1 MEVLTKKQIQNRAYY
16 AKNAEKIIA
25 KKREQYVSNKT
36 AKSPKAR
43 KAKPRPVTIK
53 PDWQAS
59 PPANSKTGKITVE
72 EAARLNARRR
82 IEDILM
88 ARELGL
94 DDADL

>member
-1 MEVLTKKQIQNRAYY
+1 MEQLTKKQIQNRVYY
-16 AKNAEKIIA
+16 AKNAEKIID
-25 KKREQYVSNKT
+25 KSREQYVSSKT
-36 AKSPKAR
+36 AKSPKVR
-43 KAKPRPVTIK
+43 KAKPKPVTIK
-53 PDWQAS
+53 PDWQAL
-59 PPANSKTGKITVE
+59 PPAKSKASKITSE

>member
-25 KKREQYVSNKT
+25 KKREQYFSRKT

-43 KAKPRPVTIK
+43 KTKPEPVTIK
-53 PDWQAS
+53 PGWQVS
-59 PPANSKTGKITVE
+59 PPAKSKTSKIATE
-72 EAARLNARRR
+72 ESAKLKARRR

-94 DDADL
+94 EDADL

>member
-1 MEVLTKKQIQNRAYY
+1 MEPLTKKQIQNRAYY

-25 KKREQYVSNKT
+25 KKREQYFSRKT

-43 KAKPRPVTIK
+43 KTKPEPVTIK
-53 PDWQAS
+53 PGWQES
-59 PPANSKTGKITVE
+59 PAKSKTSKITTE
-72 EAARLNARRR
+72 ESAKLKARRR